1 MSEHERIYL
10 EPFKDSYAPQSWC
23 QDKIDDSWTEYVLA
37 ARFKSLQAENERLR
51 EFIQRYRYRLAPKEN
66 QPLVDELLGTNS
78 PID

>member
-1 MSEHERIYL
+1 MSDEFDGRTWYTQDELEDLRRKGRDNEYAQRMYL
-10 EPFKDSYAPQSWC
+10 
-23 QDKIDDSWTEYVLA
+23 QDEAENLK
-37 ARFKSLQAENERLR
+37 AENERLR